1 MEGLMARTNALSTLP
16 ERVSVL
22 EVQVQNIDEKIDRV
36 NSDIAIN
43 HSAVLDQLK
52 AMQTASTIQHG
63 ELAGKI
69 KDLEGIKNK
78 WTKWGIVALA
88 FAAGAGWLHAT
99 TVPQVIK
106 FLGL

>member
-1 MEGLMARTNALSTLP
+1 MARTNALSTLP

-63 ELAGKI
+63 ELASKI

>member
-1 MEGLMARTNALSTLP
+1 MARQATALNTLP

-36 NSDIAIN
+36 NSDIAANHASIIN
-43 HSAVLDQLK
+43 TLTEMRD
-52 AMQTASTIQHG
+52 ASTKQHT

-78 WTKWGIVALA
+78 WYKWGMVALA

>member
-1 MEGLMARTNALSTLP
+1 MARASALNTLP

-36 NSDIAIN
+36 NSDISNN
-43 HSAVLDQLK
+43 HSALLDQLK

-78 WTKWGIVALA
+78 WTKWGMIGLA
-88 FAAGAGWLHAT
+88 FAAGAGWINAT
-99 TVPQVIK
+99 SIPQVLK
-106 FLGL
+106 MLGL

>member
-1 MEGLMARTNALSTLP
+1 MARASALNTLP

-36 NSDIAIN
+36 NSDITHN
-43 HSAVLDQLK
+43 HSAILDQLK

-78 WTKWGIVALA
+78 WTKWGMIGLA
-88 FAAGAGWLHAT
+88 FAAGAGWINAT
-99 TVPQVIK
+99 SIPQVLK
-106 FLGL
+106 MLGL

>member
-1 MEGLMARTNALSTLP
+1 MEGRMARSSALNTLP

-22 EVQVQNIDEKIDRV
+22 KVQVQNIDEKIDRV
-36 NSDIAIN
+36 NSDISGNHNAIL
-43 HSAVLDQLK
+43 AQLK
-52 AMQTASTIQHG
+52 SMQEASTKQHG

-99 TVPQVIK
+99 TIPQVIK

>member
-1 MEGLMARTNALSTLP
+1 MARASALNTLP

-36 NSDIAIN
+36 NSDITHN
-43 HSAVLDQLK
+43 HSAILDQLK
-52 AMQTASTIQHG
+52 AMQQASTIQHG

-78 WTKWGIVALA
+78 WTKWGMIGLA
-88 FAAGAGWLHAT
+88 FAAGAGWINAT
-99 TVPQVIK
+99 SIPQVLK
-106 FLGL
+106 MLGL

>member
-1 MEGLMARTNALSTLP
+1 MARAATALNTLP

-36 NSDIAIN
+36 NSDISAN
-43 HSAVLDQLK
+43 HTALLDQLK

-78 WTKWGIVALA
+78 WYRYGMIALA
-88 FAAGAGWLHAT
+88 FAAGAGWIHAT
-99 TVPQVIK
+99 TIPQVLK
-106 FLGL
+106 FLGI